1 MNSKLKKK
9 KYFMFVSTSAGSL
22 GFFEISQDFQFNI
35 PELIVIPYQRS
46 LGLASTLPQ
55 QSSVTASV
63 VVIGSFTLELVSI
76 V

>member
-1 MNSKLKKK
+1 
-9 KYFMFVSTSAGSL
+9 MFVSTSAGSL
-22 GFFEISQDFQFNI
+22 GFFKISQDFQFNI